1 MATSSSHKNN
11 NGYIDNYNNNKNW
24 HEIATTSTGERKVGT
39 TKKIE
44 NSTTRA
50 GIVNITILNTEY
62 NTKTAGTKTPTSVGT
77 RTTID
82 NKQQQE

>member
-1 MATSSSHKNN
+1 M
-11 NGYIDNYNNNKNW
+11 
-24 HEIATTSTGERKVGT
+24 GT